1 MAWAAVVKSVGYS
14 GYACFGRYVHWVQ
27 TPAMA
32 MSSACGRPSSS
43 SAIRLAAYD
52 TDSVDP
58 LLVGIGRFTFHSEV
72 RQVVARR
79 TRKRSSWG
87 YVRGNRTATSHV
99 PARMTAAT

>member
-1 MAWAAVVKSVGYS
+1 MASAAVLKIVRYS
-14 GYACFGRYVHWVQ
+14 GYACFGRYVHWVH

-43 SAIRLAAYD
+43 SAVRLAAYD

-72 RQVVARR
+72 RQVVANR
-79 TRKRSSWG
+79 TRNRSSWG
-87 YVRGNRTATSHV
+87 YSRGNRMATTHV